1 MRNFTIAV
9 LALLSFSTPFAR
21 SLSAQTF
28 DDIRL
33 VAVGGK
39 SSTTWHGQADLQLLQ
54 LELGHSYSPRTTF
67 ALVAG
72 AANLWQPKSW
82 FGNLYGDGHES
93 VRAVSASLLARH
105 TWRPGAKIRP
115 YLEAASGPFVAEKRV
130 PAATSRFNFMTAAG
144 AGFVV
149 NADGRLPLF
158 AGYRFLHISNGGYS
172 PRNPGLNVSS
182 AVFGVRLRSARPHP
196 R

>member
-1 MRNFTIAV
+1 MRNFTIAA
-9 LALLSFSTPFAR
+9 LALLSFSTPFTC

-33 VAVGGK
+33 VAAGGK
-39 SSTTWHGQADLQLLQ
+39 SSTNWHGQADVQLLQ

-67 ALVAG
+67 AIVAG

-82 FGNLYGDGHES
+82 FGDLYGDGHES
-93 VRAVSASLLARH
+93 VRALSASLLVRH
-105 TWRPGAKIRP
+105 TWRPGARIRP
-115 YLEAASGPFVAEKRV
+115 YVEAASGPFVAEKRV
-130 PAATSRFNFMTAAG
+130 PAATSHFNFMTTAG
-144 AGFVV
+144 GGFVL

-158 AGYRFLHISNGGYS
+158 AGYRFMHISNGGYA
-172 PRNPGLNVSS
+172 PRNPGLNVSA
-182 AVFGVRLRSARPHP
+182 AVLGIRLRSARRHQ